1 MLLLLRK
8 ERQNEE
14 ARHDDEARQVE
25 GRFDDRRVVGTSL
38 QDQSKRVPLS
48 QSAVRAA
55 DVITVEML
63 DRAISEDIGQLESPS
78 PCQAAALI
86 VARVI
91 ESARSKVLREDRLPP
106 AATWTEKAQREARL
120 LVEDVV
126 SSALIYVGRGGDV
139 DPAGG
144 PPAAVCRIP
153 ARWTVDDEQ
162 DGSLLS
168 AELPQQP
175 SCVRQDSLETP
186 SLTDQVSII
195 MQPCQQQ
202 QCPVMSPEEARR
214 ALNAAKNA
222 QRSLAQKTSKIDA
235 PSLSVQW
242 RNTLP
247 YDQLDSGAD
256 RPAAFE
262 ARTSNTATPSVAS
275 NPKAR
280 QSNLE
285 PVTDAKKAPP
295 SAVQQER
302 PTRADH
308 HVQHDVQRPAS
319 RQAGMVSDHGRL
331 SALLAGPSAKA
342 DGGDAGAAVSGRP
355 SWRQVFDENPPARF
369 APSGTN
375 ADSHLSFRDEATTP
389 GRPSWREATGSRP
402 NVHDHP
408 SALSENDRS
417 RFSTFHD
424 EATTPS
430 RPSWREATGSRPN
443 VHDHPSALSEND
455 RSRFS
460 TFHDEATTPSRPSWR
475 EATGSRPNVHDH
487 PSALSEND
495 RSRFSTF
502 HDEATTPSRPSWRE
516 VFGNRPNSV
525 HENPPAGSNV
535 KVENERSRLS
545 AYTDEA
551 TPSRPSWRH
560 TLHDVQ

>member
-202 QCPVMSPEEARR
+202 QQCPVISPEEARR

-389 GRPSWREATGSRP
+389 GRPSWREM
-402 NVHDHP
+402 
-408 SALSENDRS
+408 
-417 RFSTFHD
+417 F
-424 EATTPS
+424 
-430 RPSWREATGSRPN
+430 
-443 VHDHPSALSEND
+443 
-455 RSRFS
+455 
-460 TFHDEATTPSRPSWR
+460 
-475 EATGSRPNVHDH
+475 GSRPNVHDH

-516 VFGNRPNSV
+516 VFGSRPNSV

>member
-14 ARHDDEARQVE
+14 ARQDDEARQVE

-38 QDQSKRVPLS
+38 QDQGKRVPLS

-168 AELPQQP
+168 AELPQPP

-195 MQPCQQQ
+195 MQPCQQQQ

-262 ARTSNTATPSVAS
+262 ARTSNTATPSNVSVAS

-319 RQAGMVSDHGRL
+319 RQAGMVSDHGQV

-389 GRPSWREATGSRP
+389 GRPSWREMFGSRP

-408 SALSENDRS
+408 SA
-417 RFSTFHD
+417 
-424 EATTPS
+424 
-430 RPSWREATGSRPN
+430 
-443 VHDHPSALSEND
+443 
-455 RSRFS
+455 
-460 TFHDEATTPSRPSWR
+460 
-475 EATGSRPNVHDH
+475 

-516 VFGNRPNSV
+516 VFGSRPNSV
-525 HENPPAGSNV
+525 HEPPPAGSNV

-551 TPSRPSWRH
+551 TPARPSWRH

>member
-14 ARHDDEARQVE
+14 ARQDDEARQVE

-168 AELPQQP
+168 AELPQPP

-195 MQPCQQQ
+195 MQPCQQQQ

-262 ARTSNTATPSVAS
+262 ARTSNTATPSNLSVAS

-389 GRPSWREATGSRP
+389 GRPSWREM
-402 NVHDHP
+402 
-408 SALSENDRS
+408 
-417 RFSTFHD
+417 F
-424 EATTPS
+424 
-430 RPSWREATGSRPN
+430 GSRPN

-551 TPSRPSWRH
+551 TPARPSWRH